1 MAHFYK
7 IFQRFTNGLLGAL
20 FDHFSLFEVKKL
32 FLLLWIEPWAAPM
45 PQNINIIFLPR
56 TRAVVVVK
64 WLTRMPNNANDLSLN
79 PAEVYSFY
87 SVNYFENNENKRKMT
102 H

>member
-32 FLLLWIEPWAAPM
+32 FLLLWIEPWAAP
-45 PQNINIIFLPR
+45 ILSVFE
-56 TRAVVVVK
+56 VV
-64 WLTRMPNNANDLSLN
+64 A
-79 PAEVYSFY
+79 
-87 SVNYFENNENKRKMT
+87 
-102 H
+102 